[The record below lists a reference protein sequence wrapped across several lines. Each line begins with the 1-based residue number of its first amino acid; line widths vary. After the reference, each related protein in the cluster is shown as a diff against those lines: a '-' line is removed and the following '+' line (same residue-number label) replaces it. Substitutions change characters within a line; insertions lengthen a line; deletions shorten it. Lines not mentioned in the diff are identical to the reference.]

1 MNPGEFRHKTRLS
14 VKTTTQRGDYGD
26 IEISSTTT
34 HDIYAKIKWLP
45 GSEQVNA
52 EVVQLIKNAEFIYR
66 FSSVTEIIDR
76 IDTIDYLGDS
86 FFVKS
91 IQYTGHANQQMVII
105 KAQTAQ

>member
-1 MNPGEFRHKTRLS
+1 MNPGEFRHLTTLS

-26 IEISSTTT
+26 IEISSVNT
-34 HDIYAKIKWLP
+34 HQIYARVKWLP

-52 EVVQLIKNAEFIYR
+52 EVVQLIKNVEFTYR
-66 FSSVTEIIDR
+66 FSSITEIIDR
-76 IDTIDYLGDS
+76 IDTIEYLGDS

-91 IQYTGHANQQMVII
+91 IQYSGHANQQMVVI